1 MLTLEGLFGV
11 LVMFNA
17 INVMV
22 PKPSPYSLRRI
33 GGDSDGAYLVPDD
46 LDGVQ
51 ACFSPGVFN
60 FKDFEDEL
68 ASRYGIR
75 SYMCDFSSDIEKFAT
90 PMISGMQVFDKKW
103 LDVSGDL
110 NSFTLDEWVS
120 LYEPDAS
127 SDLILQMDIEGAEYK
142 NLLHASRQTLNR
154 FRIIVVEMH
163 GLHAF
168 TNRRE
173 AEQGLIPTLTK
184 LNSTHVCVHAH
195 PNNCC
200 GDFFYK
206 GAGMKIPH
214 VIELTFL
221 RKDRFC
227 RKGARLIEPSLPH
240 PRDIK
245 QNVDCFPPLYLDKN
259 WSYKKVAWMRRLLFW
274 ISYGFFLKVKS
285 LVLRFKVAAR
295 NIAS

>member
-1 MLTLEGLFGV
+1 MLS
-11 LVMFNA
+11 A
-17 INVMV
+17 INVMI
-22 PKPSPYSLRRI
+22 PKPSPCELVRI

-46 LDGVQ
+46 LEGVQ

-75 SYMCDFSSDIEKFAT
+75 SYMCDFSSDVEKFAT
-90 PMISGMQVFDKKW
+90 PMIQGMQVFDKKW
-103 LDVSGDL
+103 LDVSGDS
-110 NSFTLDEWVS
+110 NSFTLDEWVN
-120 LYEPDAS
+120 LYVPDAS
-127 SDLILQMDIEGAEYK
+127 CDLLLQMDIEGAEYR
-142 NLLHASRQTLNR
+142 NLLGASRQTLNR

-163 GLHAF
+163 GLHSF
-168 TNRRE
+168 TNRDE
-173 AEQGLIPTLTK
+173 AEKGLIPALKK
-184 LNSTHVCVHAH
+184 LSSTHICVHAH

-221 RKDRFC
+221 RRDRLR

-245 QNVDCFPPLYLDKN
+245 QNVDCFPPLCLDEN
-259 WSYKKVAWMRRLLFW
+259 WSYKKAAWIRRLLWW
-274 ISYGFFLKVKS
+274 IAYGFFLKVKNF
-285 LVLRFKVAAR
+285 VLMFKIAAR
-295 NIAS
+295 NIPK